1 MSTTSETRSKG
12 GANGLVEGEFLFT
25 EDDFKKIAQILH
37 SHAGIALAEGK
48 AALVYSRLAKR
59 LRSLGLRSFR
69 EYCAL
74 VEDKQG
80 VDERQ
85 AMMAALTTV
94 LGMVPL
100 YFDVLFSAM
109 AVTIMFGLTFAT
121 ALILVVV
128 PVLYGE
134 ALKA

>member
-1 MSTTSETRSKG
+1 
-12 GANGLVEGEFLFT
+12 
-25 EDDFKKIAQILH
+25 
-37 SHAGIALAEGK
+37 
-48 AALVYSRLAKR
+48 
-59 LRSLGLRSFR
+59 
-69 EYCAL
+69 
-74 VEDKQG
+74 
-80 VDERQ
+80 
-85 AMMAALTTV
+85 V
-94 LGMVPL
+94 LGMVPS